1 MDSAETPRRGRR
13 AARRAAG
20 PPAQASTSPVAEL
33 PADDDPIDAGEP
45 VAAHP
50 IANPVA
56 VIGAATPPAG
66 AKNVPAREALTGAE
80 PAAGHE
86 VHGSPGDA
94 PAGPS
99 HAPGAHRDRPER
111 TPGTASGGG
120 ESPRRSGRT
129 SREEASERSL
139 RSLVT
144 TRSTQVSPTAA
155 LRAREV
161 ALPSAADL
169 AAAED
174 SLVVVRRHYVPPTVL
189 ATGRR
194 PDRAGRRPSGQDG

>member
-1 MDSAETPRRGRR
+1 MEPAETPRRRRR

-20 PPAQASTSPVAEL
+20 PPAQVSTTPVAEL
-33 PADDDPIDAGEP
+33 PDEDELLNAELVKATKPDGETGAGVIP
-45 VAAHP
+45 SGTAPAQVAAG
-50 IANPVA
+50 I
-56 VIGAATPPAG
+56 
-66 AKNVPAREALTGAE
+66 E
-80 PAAGHE
+80 PATAHE

-99 HAPGAHRDRPER
+99 HTPGPQRDRPDR
-111 TPGTASGGG
+111 AGSGASAG
-120 ESPRRSGRT
+120 EPTRRSGRT

-169 AAAED
+169 AAAEE
-174 SLVVVRRHYVPPTVL
+174 SLVMVRRHYIPPTVL

-194 PDRAGRRPSGQDG
+194 PDRTGRRPSGQDG

>member
-1 MDSAETPRRGRR
+1 MDFAETPRRRRR

-33 PADDDPIDAGEP
+33 AADDDPTDVAEP
-45 VAAHP
+45 VAA
-50 IANPVA
+50 NPAA
-56 VIGAATPPAG
+56 VIGSTAPPAG
-66 AKNVPAREALTGAE
+66 VKNVPGRAAVTGAE
-80 PAAGHE
+80 PATGHE

-111 TPGTASGGG
+111 TPGTASSG

-174 SLVVVRRHYVPPTVL
+174 SLVMVRRHYVPPTVL

-194 PDRAGRRPSGQDG
+194 PDRTGRRPSGQDG